1 VHPTLI
7 RSDSAKRVRYSVRFR
22 QQANQ
27 QIQLLGTCAYLLRS
41 FKRHIRDQTY
51 IPHYANSARFIIA
64 AIGGAV
70 VGLFNN
76 FSITQGPSISPL
88 AVAFLVGYAVDVF
101 YTFLDGLLQKFI
113 KNGLVP
119 VRGHSKPASKGRN

>member
-1 VHPTLI
+1 MLPVLY
-7 RSDSAKRVRYSVRFR
+7 A
-22 QQANQ
+22 
-27 QIQLLGTCAYLLRS
+27 LLGACAYLLRS
-41 FKRHIRDQTY
+41 LKKHIRNQTY

-76 FSITQGPSISPL
+76 FSITQVPSISPL
-88 AVAFLVGYAVDVF
+88 AIAFLVGYAVDMF
-101 YTFLDGLLQKFI
+101 YAFLDGLLKNFI

-119 VRGHSKPASKGRN
+119 PLPTPAEKKPS